1 MKYYTTKEAAA
12 YLQVDRK
19 TIQRYRKAGI
29 LVPDQFGANNTV
41 LYSEMALIQACRSLL
56 SKIGSSGDLHLKFHP
71 QVATCYQAILDWFE
85 VEKFKED
92 ISLEKI
98 VSCNDKL
105 TKTVFSLPADEYFDV
120 LKNGRSI
127 AITEIVSR
135 GKKIQTHLTLNGGGF
150 ATFKRPLN
158 EYDRAIF
165 DVCNSAQTANF
176 IGITRDSLFRAL
188 VGGKNRNTRPTPS
201 QVAAIFESL
210 KRLMTVIE
218 IDFSFT
224 RDKMP
229 KYKDIPDKII
239 SPILPC
245 RILHNVLVNGQR
257 TTIVRFTDESPL
269 LKIARVKKQII
280 TFPVSLRDV
289 TNQNNTLLVI
299 MIKSYVIR
307 RVFEI
312 VAHNMT
318 PTITFDD
325 LFKHCELSNPS
336 RWQKQD
342 ARKIVLSVME
352 NLKAEG
358 IIKSFKMTK
367 KGDSYYSVTITF

>member
-1 MKYYTTKEAAA
+1 MKYFTTKEAAA

-19 TIQRYRKAGI
+19 TIQNYRKAGI
-29 LVPDQFGANNTV
+29 LIPDQFGANNTV
-41 LYSEMALIQACRSLL
+41 LYSEEQLVGTVRSLL
-56 SKIGSSGDLHLKFHP
+56 AKKGSSGELFLKKHP
-71 QVATCYQAILDWFE
+71 QVANCYQAILDWFD
-85 VEKFKED
+85 VEKFKEE
-92 ISLEKI
+92 ISLDKI

-105 TKTVFSLPADEYFDV
+105 TKNVFSLSPDEYFDV

-135 GKKIQTHLTLNGGGF
+135 GKKIQTHFTLNGGGF

-325 LFKHCELSNPS
+325 LFKHCELIDAT
-336 RWQKQD
+336 RKQKQD
-342 ARKIVLSVME
+342 ARKIVISIME
-352 NLKAEG
+352 NLKSEG
-358 IIKSFKMTK
+358 IIKSFALTK

>member
-1 MKYYTTKEAAA
+1 ME
-12 YLQVDRK
+12 
-19 TIQRYRKAGI
+19 
-29 LVPDQFGANNTV
+29 
-41 LYSEMALIQACRSLL
+41 
-56 SKIGSSGDLHLKFHP
+56 KFFK
-71 QVATCYQAILDWFE
+71 AILDSFE
-85 VEKFKED
+85 VEKFQEN
-92 ISLEKI
+92 ISLDKI

-105 TKTVFSLPADEYFDV
+105 TKNVFSLPADEYFDV

-135 GKKIQTHLTLNGGGF
+135 GKKIQTHFTLNGGGF

-218 IDFSFT
+218 IDFSLT

-257 TTIVRFTDESPL
+257 TTLIRFTDESPL
-269 LKIARVKKQII
+269 IKIARVKKQII
-280 TFPVSLRDV
+280 TSPVSLRDI
-289 TNQNNTLLVI
+289 TNQNNTPLVI
-299 MIKSYVIR
+299 MIKSYLIR
-307 RVFEI
+307 RVLEI
-312 VAHNMT
+312 IAHNMT
-318 PTITFDD
+318 PTITFYD
-325 LFKHCELSNPS
+325 LFKHCELLNADNGKK
-336 RWQKQD
+336 RD
-342 ARKIVLSVME
+342 VRKVVIDIIE
-352 NLKAEG
+352 NLKAKG
-358 IIKSFKMTK
+358 IIKSFELTK
-367 KGDSYYSVTITF
+367 KDGSYYSVSITF

>member
-1 MKYYTTKEAAA
+1 MKYFTTKEAAA
-12 YLQVDRK
+12 FLQVDRK

-29 LVPDQFGANNTV
+29 LIPDQFGANNTV
-41 LYSEMALIQACRSLL
+41 LYSEMALLSACRSLMT
-56 SKIGSSGDLHLKFHP
+56 KISSSGDLHLKFHP
-71 QVATCYQAILDWFE
+71 QVANCYQTILDWFE

-92 ISLEKI
+92 ISLDKI
-98 VSCNDKL
+98 ISCNDKL
-105 TKTVFSLPADEYFDV
+105 TKTVFSLSAEEYFDV
-120 LKNGRSI
+120 LQKGISI
-127 AITEIVSR
+127 AVTETIMR
-135 GKKIQTHLTLNGGGF
+135 GKKIQTHFTLNGGGF
-150 ATFKRPLN
+150 STLKGPLN

-165 DVCNSAQTANF
+165 DVCNSAQAANF

-188 VGGKNRNTRPTPS
+188 VGGKNNNSRPTPS
-201 QVAAIFESL
+201 QAVAIFESL

-257 TTIVRFTDESPL
+257 TTLVRFTDESPL
-269 LKIARVKKQII
+269 IKIARVKKQLI
-280 TFPVSLRDV
+280 TFSVSLRDV

-312 VAHNMT
+312 VVHNMT
-318 PTITFDD
+318 PTMTFDD
-325 LFKHCELSNPS
+325 LFKHCELVEAT
-336 RWQKQD
+336 RKQKQD
-342 ARKIVLSVME
+342 ARKIVISVME
-352 NLKAEG
+352 NLKSEG
-358 IIKSFKMTK
+358 IIKSFALTK
-367 KGDSYYSVTITF
+367 KDGSYYSVTITF